1 MDVILWVTAGNTYPE
16 DSVFSLKGRG
26 VNTFDL
32 YRQGTIRL
40 ADIPLEILNGSQ
52 RLQVAAHIDGKS
64 RVDKANVKQFLD
76 LLWHPMVFL
85 DFETYTTAVPAYDG
99 IRPYQQVP
107 FQFSIHIIG
116 KKGAEPE
123 HFEYLGDPTI
133 DSREEL
139 LQNLLRIIPKK
150 SWIAPV

>member
-1 MDVILWVTAGNTYPE
+1 
-16 DSVFSLKGRG
+16 
-26 VNTFDL
+26 
-32 YRQGTIRL
+32 
-40 ADIPLEILNGSQ
+40 
-52 RLQVAAHIDGKS
+52 
-64 RVDKANVKQFLD
+64 
-76 LLWHPMVFL
+76 MVFL

-150 SWIAPV
+150 SCIVVYTSFEKTILNSLGDWFPKKQKLLQQIVDNIRDLCRTLQKKGCLQAGYERVLFD